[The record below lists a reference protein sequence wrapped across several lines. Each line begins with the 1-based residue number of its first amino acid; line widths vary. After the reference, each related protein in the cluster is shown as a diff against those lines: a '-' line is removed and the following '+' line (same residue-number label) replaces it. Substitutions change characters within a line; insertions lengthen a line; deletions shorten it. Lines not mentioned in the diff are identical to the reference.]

1 MAHDCTYPKNLGDSF
16 HQATSD
22 KYMVHCMLKTNVIH
36 FFCSKHRLFEIQP
49 RAKQAFG
56 FDKGEV
62 NGQAHADVHAKAFA
76 GVFDSVFQMLG
87 PDQEFI
93 EEMLKQ
99 IGKRHKAMGVNASF
113 FPFMVHALTDSMEE
127 FMARKLT
134 DQERDAWEHVFD
146 VISGEIIKVILN

>member
-1 MAHDCTYPKNLGDSF
+1 
-16 HQATSD
+16 
-22 KYMVHCMLKTNVIH
+22 MVHCMLKTNVIH
-36 FFCSKHRLFEIQP
+36 FFCSKHRLFEIHP

-99 IGKRHKAMGVNASF
+99 IGKRHKAMGVNVSF

-134 DQERDAWEHVFD
+134 DQEREAWEHVFD